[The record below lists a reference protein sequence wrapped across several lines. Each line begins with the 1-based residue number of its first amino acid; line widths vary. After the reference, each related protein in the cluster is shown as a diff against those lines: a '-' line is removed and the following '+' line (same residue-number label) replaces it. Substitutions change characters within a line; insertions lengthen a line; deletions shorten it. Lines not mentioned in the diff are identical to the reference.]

1 MPPFDVYLPPLALRR
16 DAKAGGTSPICKTLA
31 VIVKDDSTIK
41 KQDKPLEEKTNKFKA
56 EIQIIFVN
64 PFVFVPDDI
73 LQQIFLQA
81 GKDIGHIPING
92 TINEKPYKQTLVKY
106 NGEWRLYINTS
117 MLKNSPKRI
126 GETIDITIAF
136 DPESRDILP
145 PKKFV
150 KALEENEDAKTV
162 FDGLSASRKLEIVRY
177 LARLKTEEILEKNI
191 KRAINFLLG
200 KERFVGRDKP

>member
-1 MPPFDVYLPPLALRR
+1 MY
-16 DAKAGGTSPICKTLA
+16 
-31 VIVKDDSTIK
+31 
-41 KQDKPLEEKTNKFKA
+41 KFRA
-56 EIQIIFVN
+56 DIEIIGVN

-73 LQQIFLQA
+73 LQQIFKQA
-81 GKDIGHIPING
+81 DKNIGHIPING
-92 TINEKPYKQTLVKY
+92 TINDEPYKQTLVKY
-106 NGEWRLYINTS
+106 SGEWRLYINTS

-126 GETIDITIAF
+126 GETIEITISF
-136 DPESRDILP
+136 DPESRDIKLP
-145 PKKFV
+145 NDFV
-150 KALEENEDAKTV
+150 KALTENKEAKSV